1 MLRQRPRASMLR
13 PVRRGLLRP
22 ACTLTAAA
30 RICPRSRSQAIQPR
44 EQRRVAVLPAVHVG
58 DPADSAG
65 PAETSGAG
73 RPLGDAPRRPSGQPH
88 RVPDAPEAARQHC
101 ARTVWRVWWRPAVVR
116 PGQAGARPADVHAAV
131 SAREAAQARAG
142 AGRGARGVGRA
153 RARDA
158 VRVEPRVAV
167 HQPVLP
173 RAVPHERARQG
184 QHGHHAVLEG
194 AAHHERREE

>member
-88 RVPDAPEAARQHC
+88 RVPGVGHTC
-101 ARTVWRVWWRPAVVR
+101 
-116 PGQAGARPADVHAAV
+116 G
-131 SAREAAQARAG
+131 RAG
-142 AGRGARGVGRA
+142 AALPSRG
-153 RARDA
+153 
-158 VRVEPRVAV
+158 PRLFAT
-167 HQPVLP
+167 
-173 RAVPHERARQG
+173 
-184 QHGHHAVLEG
+184 
-194 AAHHERREE
+194 